1 MQFNVD
7 INSKYTI
14 LKEKNDER
22 NSFYL
27 LSFKTDSAIF
37 FVNLTDDRMGIF
49 NIYFAVFCL
58 PIDINDI
65 FR

>member
-14 LKEKNDER
+14 LKEKYDER
-22 NSFYL
+22 NSF
-27 LSFKTDSAIF
+27 LSFIFQNLQRNF
-37 FVNLTDDRMGIF
+37 FVNLTHDRISIF

-58 PIDINDI
+58 PIDINEI